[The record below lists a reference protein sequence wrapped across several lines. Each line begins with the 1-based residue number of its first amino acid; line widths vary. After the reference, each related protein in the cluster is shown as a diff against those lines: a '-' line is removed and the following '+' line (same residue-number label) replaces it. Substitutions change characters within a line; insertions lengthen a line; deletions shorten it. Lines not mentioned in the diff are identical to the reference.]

1 MTMPLW
7 QRTALEAFGTGFLAF
22 TVGRLG
28 SSEFNGFEQAI
39 VIGLCLAMLIHLMGR
54 ATGAHFNPAVTL
66 LLNAQRFGRA
76 RLLSRGALRESV
88 AYISAQLLG
97 ATVGLGLNPF
107 DRPINDFAFDAWL
120 PEFVFSFV
128 LFGLILRWSSEGRI
142 CPVAQ
147 PLSGLVIGSGL
158 SVLVLLGSLTESGIY
173 NPAMAIAFAV
183 KGMAGSIIAI
193 VDQFL
198 AAGLMLLLLTCLLYT
213 SDAADE

>member
-107 DRPINDFAFDAWL
+107 DRPINDFALDAWL

-198 AAGLMLLLLTCLLYT
+198 AAGLMLLLLPSRPQS
-213 SDAADE
+213 SD

>member
-39 VIGLCLAMLIHLMGR
+39 VIGLCLALLIHLMGR

-107 DRPINDFAFDAWL
+107 DRPINDFALDAWL

-158 SVLVLLGSLTESGIY
+158 SVLVLLGGLTNSGIY

-183 KGMAGSIIAI
+183 KGMGGSIIAI

-198 AAGLMLLLLTCLLYT
+198 AAGLMLLLLTSQPQS
-213 SDAADE
+213 SD

>member
-107 DRPINDFAFDAWL
+107 DRPINDFALDAWL

-158 SVLVLLGSLTESGIY
+158 SVLVLLGGLTESGIY

-183 KGMAGSIIAI
+183 KGMGGSIIAI

-198 AAGLMLLLLTCLLYT
+198 AAGLMLLLLPSQPQS
-213 SDAADE
+213 SD

>member
-107 DRPINDFAFDAWL
+107 DRPINDFALDAWL

-198 AAGLMLLLLTCLLYT
+198 AAGLMLLLLTSQPQS
-213 SDAADE
+213 SD

>member
-107 DRPINDFAFDAWL
+107 DRPINDFALDAWL

-158 SVLVLLGSLTESGIY
+158 SVLVLLGGLTNSGIY

-183 KGMAGSIIAI
+183 KGMGGSIIAI

-198 AAGLMLLLLTCLLYT
+198 AAGLMLLLLPSQPQS
-213 SDAADE
+213 SD

>member
-97 ATVGLGLNPF
+97 ATLGLGLNPF
-107 DRPINDFAFDAWL
+107 DRPINDFAFNAWL

-183 KGMAGSIIAI
+183 KGMGGSIIAI

-198 AAGLMLLLLTCLLYT
+198 AAGLMLLLLTSQPQS
-213 SDAADE
+213 SD

>member
-107 DRPINDFAFDAWL
+107 DRPINDFAFNAWL

-158 SVLVLLGSLTESGIY
+158 SVLVLLGGLTNSGIY

-183 KGMAGSIIAI
+183 KGMGGSIIAI

-198 AAGLMLLLLTCLLYT
+198 AAGLMLLLLTSQPQS
-213 SDAADE
+213 SD

>member
-128 LFGLILRWSSEGRI
+128 LFGLILRWSREGRI

-158 SVLVLLGSLTESGIY
+158 SVLVLLGGLTNSGIY

-183 KGMAGSIIAI
+183 KGMGGSIIAI

-198 AAGLMLLLLTCLLYT
+198 AAGLMLLLLTSQPQS
-213 SDAADE
+213 SD

>member
-54 ATGAHFNPAVTL
+54 ATGAHFNPAITL

-158 SVLVLLGSLTESGIY
+158 SVLVLLGGLTNSGIY

-183 KGMAGSIIAI
+183 KGMGGSIIAI

-198 AAGLMLLLLTCLLYT
+198 AAGLMLLLLTSQPQS
-213 SDAADE
+213 SD

>member
-97 ATVGLGLNPF
+97 ATVGLGLNPI
-107 DRPINDFAFDAWL
+107 DRPINDFALDAWL

-147 PLSGLVIGSGL
+147 PLSGLVIVG
-158 SVLVLLGSLTESGIY
+158 
-173 NPAMAIAFAV
+173 
-183 KGMAGSIIAI
+183 
-193 VDQFL
+193 
-198 AAGLMLLLLTCLLYT
+198 
-213 SDAADE
+213 

>member
-97 ATVGLGLNPF
+97 ATVGLGLNPV
-107 DRPINDFAFDAWL
+107 DGPINDFALDAWL

-128 LFGLILRWSSEGRI
+128 LFGLILRWSREGRI

-158 SVLVLLGSLTESGIY
+158 SVLVLLGGLTESGIY

-183 KGMAGSIIAI
+183 KGMGGSIIAI

-198 AAGLMLLLLTCLLYT
+198 AAGLMLMLLPSRPQS
-213 SDAADE
+213 SD

>member
-22 TVGRLG
+22 TVGRMG

-107 DRPINDFAFDAWL
+107 DRPINDFALDAWL

-158 SVLVLLGSLTESGIY
+158 SVLVLLGGLTESGIY

-183 KGMAGSIIAI
+183 KGMGGSIIAI

-198 AAGLMLLLLTCLLYT
+198 AAGLMLLLLPSLPQS
-213 SDAADE
+213 SD

>member
-107 DRPINDFAFDAWL
+107 DRPINDFALDAWL

-198 AAGLMLLLLTCLLYT
+198 AAGILLLLLPSRPQS
-213 SDAADE
+213 SD

>member
-107 DRPINDFAFDAWL
+107 DRPINDFALDAWL

-158 SVLVLLGSLTESGIY
+158 SVLVLLGGLTNSGIY
-173 NPAMAIAFAV
+173 NPAMAIAFAF
-183 KGMAGSIIAI
+183 KGMGGSIMAI

-198 AAGLMLLLLTCLLYT
+198 AAGLMLLLLTSQPQS
-213 SDAADE
+213 SD

>member
-107 DRPINDFAFDAWL
+107 DRPINDFALNAWL

-158 SVLVLLGSLTESGIY
+158 SVLVLLGGLTESGIY

-183 KGMAGSIIAI
+183 KGMGGSIIAI

-198 AAGLMLLLLTCLLYT
+198 AAGLMLLLLPSQPQS
-213 SDAADE
+213 SD

>member
-193 VDQFL
+193 VDQFV
-198 AAGLMLLLLTCLLYT
+198 AAGLMLLLLPSRPQS
-213 SDAADE
+213 SD

>member
-107 DRPINDFAFDAWL
+107 DRPINDFALDAWL

-158 SVLVLLGSLTESGIY
+158 SVLVLLGGLTNSGIY

-183 KGMAGSIIAI
+183 KGMGGSIIAI

-198 AAGLMLLLLTCLLYT
+198 AAGLMLLLLA
-213 SDAADE
+213 SQPQSFD

>member
-28 SSEFNGFEQAI
+28 SSEFNGFQQAI

-97 ATVGLGLNPF
+97 ATVGLVLNPF

-183 KGMAGSIIAI
+183 KGMTGSIIAI

-198 AAGLMLLLLTCLLYT
+198 AAGLMLLLLPSRPQS
-213 SDAADE
+213 SD

>member
-1 MTMPLW
+1 MKMPLW

-198 AAGLMLLLLTCLLYT
+198 AAGLMLLLLPSRPQS
-213 SDAADE
+213 SD

>member
-198 AAGLMLLLLTCLLYT
+198 AAGLMLLLLPSQPQS
-213 SDAADE
+213 SD

>member
-1 MTMPLW
+1 MTMPLL

-107 DRPINDFAFDAWL
+107 DRPINDFALDAWL

-158 SVLVLLGSLTESGIY
+158 SVLVLLGGLTNSGIY

-183 KGMAGSIIAI
+183 KGMGGSIIAI

-198 AAGLMLLLLTCLLYT
+198 AAGLMLLLLTSQPQS
-213 SDAADE
+213 SD

>member
-7 QRTALEAFGTGFLAF
+7 QRTALEAFGTGFLSF

-97 ATVGLGLNPF
+97 ATVGLGLNPV
-107 DRPINDFAFDAWL
+107 DRPINDFALEAWL

-128 LFGLILRWSSEGRI
+128 LFGLILRWSHEGRI

-158 SVLVLLGSLTESGIY
+158 SVLVILGGLTESGIY

-183 KGMAGSIIAI
+183 RGMGGSIIAI

-198 AAGLMLLLLTCLLYT
+198 AAGLMLLLLPSQPQS
-213 SDAADE
+213 SD